1 MKVSIFRHSAQ
12 DRWFGINFQLSTF
25 NFQLIKMIL
34 KTENLTI
41 GYGEKA
47 VQRGLNLEARERD
60 LICLTGTNGSGKSTL
75 LRTLAGL
82 QPALNGK
89 VMIADKDI
97 ASLNVHQRSTL
108 FSLVLTDDID
118 IERLT
123 VRELVA
129 MGRFPYT
136 NWAGALSDNDHKII
150 DKALQD
156 VHLAHK
162 ADAMI
167 NQISDG
173 EKQRAVIAKALT
185 QDTPLVLLDE
195 PTAHL
200 DLPNRIEIMLLLR
213 RLSVSTG
220 KSFILSTHEL
230 DLALQMADK
239 IWLMTPQGVEIGLP
253 EDLMLTGSFQSAFGS
268 ESFSFDAMDGH
279 CHINHIKTQTTVTLI
294 THPDAQP
301 QVAWLQ
307 RALIRI
313 GIQTDENSETKIHC
327 TPQGYKLNN
336 HDPLYPT
343 IEQLLHNLEI

>member
-1 MKVSIFRHSAQ
+1 
-12 DRWFGINFQLSTF
+12 
-25 NFQLIKMIL
+25 MIL
-34 KTENLTI
+34 KTNNLTI
-41 GYGEKA
+41 GYGAKA
-47 VQRGLNLEARERD
+47 VQRGLNLEAQARD

-82 QPALNGK
+82 QPALGGK
-89 VMIADKDI
+89 VMIANKDI

-136 NWAGALSDNDHKII
+136 NWAGSLSKKDDEII
-150 DKALQD
+150 DKALKD
-156 VHLAHK
+156 VHLSHK
-162 ADAMI
+162 ADSMI
-167 NQISDG
+167 NHISDG

-239 IWLMTPQGVEIGLP
+239 IWLMTPSGVEIGMP

-268 ESFSFDAMDGH
+268 ESFSFDAIDGH
-279 CHINHIKTQTTVTLI
+279 CHIHQIKGPMEIAIVVSEGAEA
-294 THPDAQP
+294 HE
-301 QVAWLQ
+301 AWLR
-307 RALIRI
+307 RALIRV
-313 GIQTDENSETKIHC
+313 GIQVNNTSEKKIHC
-327 TPQGYKLNN
+327 TPQGYILNN
-336 HDPLYPT
+336 HTTLYTT
-343 IEQLLHNLEI
+343 IEQLLHHLEI

>member
-1 MKVSIFRHSAQ
+1 M
-12 DRWFGINFQLSTF
+12 N
-25 NFQLIKMIL
+25 IL
-34 KTENLTI
+34 KAKNLTI

-47 VQRGLNLEARERD
+47 VQRSLNLEAQARD

-82 QPALNGK
+82 QPALGGK
-89 VMIADKDI
+89 VMIANKDI

-136 NWAGALSDNDHKII
+136 NWAGSLSSKDDEII
-150 DKALQD
+150 DKALKD
-156 VHLAHK
+156 VHLSHK
-162 ADAMI
+162 ANAMI
-167 NQISDG
+167 NHISDG

-239 IWLMTPQGVEIGLP
+239 IWLMTPQGVEIGMP

-268 ESFSFDAMDGH
+268 ESFSFDTIDGH
-279 CHINHIKTQTTVTLI
+279 CHIHQIKGPMEIAIVTTEGAEA
-294 THPDAQP
+294 HE
-301 QVAWLQ
+301 AWLR
-307 RALIRI
+307 RALDRK
-313 GIQTDENSETKIHC
+313 SVV
-327 TPQGYKLNN
+327 
-336 HDPLYPT
+336 
-343 IEQLLHNLEI
+343 

>member
-1 MKVSIFRHSAQ
+1 M
-12 DRWFGINFQLSTF
+12 N
-25 NFQLIKMIL
+25 IL

-41 GYGEKA
+41 GYGAKA
-47 VQRGLNLEARERD
+47 VQRGLNLEAQARD

-82 QPALNGK
+82 QPALDGK
-89 VMIADKDI
+89 VMIANKDI

-136 NWAGALSDNDHKII
+136 NWAGSLSKKDDEII
-150 DKALQD
+150 DKALKD
-156 VHLAHK
+156 VHLSHK

-167 NQISDG
+167 NHISDG

-239 IWLMTPQGVEIGLP
+239 IWLMTPSGVEIGMP

-268 ESFSFDAMDGH
+268 ESFSFDAIDGH
-279 CHINHIKTQTTVTLI
+279 CHIHQIKGPMEIAIVVSEGAEA
-294 THPDAQP
+294 HE
-301 QVAWLQ
+301 AWLR
-307 RALIRI
+307 RALIRV
-313 GIQTDENSETKIHC
+313 GIQVNNTSEKKIHC
-327 TPQGYKLNN
+327 TTQGYQLEENGKV
-336 HDPLYPT
+336 HTT
-343 IEQLLHNLEI
+343 IEELLKNIFTSYV

>member
-1 MKVSIFRHSAQ
+1 M
-12 DRWFGINFQLSTF
+12 N
-25 NFQLIKMIL
+25 IL

-41 GYGEKA
+41 GYGAKA
-47 VQRGLNLEARERD
+47 VQRGLNLEAQARD

-82 QPALNGK
+82 QPALGGK
-89 VMIADKDI
+89 VMIANKDI

-136 NWAGALSDNDHKII
+136 NWAGSLSKKDDEII
-150 DKALQD
+150 DKALKD
-156 VHLAHK
+156 VHLSHK

-167 NQISDG
+167 NHISDG
-173 EKQRAVIAKALT
+173 EKQRAIIAKALT

-239 IWLMTPQGVEIGLP
+239 IWLMTPSGVEIGMP

-268 ESFSFDAMDGH
+268 ESFSFDAIDGH
-279 CHINHIKTQTTVTLI
+279 CHIHQIKGPMEIAIVVSEGAEA
-294 THPDAQP
+294 HE
-301 QVAWLQ
+301 AWLR
-307 RALIRI
+307 RALIRVN
-313 GIQTDENSETKIHC
+313 IQVNHTSEKKIHC
-327 TPQGYKLNN
+327 TPQGYQLEGNGKV
-336 HDPLYPT
+336 HTT
-343 IEQLLHNLEI
+343 IEELLKNIFEH

>member
-1 MKVSIFRHSAQ
+1 M
-12 DRWFGINFQLSTF
+12 N
-25 NFQLIKMIL
+25 IL
-34 KTENLTI
+34 KAKNLTI

-47 VQRGLNLEARERD
+47 VQRSLNLEAQARD

-82 QPALNGK
+82 QPALGGK
-89 VMIADKDI
+89 VMIANKDI

-136 NWAGALSDNDHKII
+136 NWAGSLSSKDDEII
-150 DKALQD
+150 DKALKD
-156 VHLAHK
+156 VHLSHK
-162 ADAMI
+162 ANAMI
-167 NQISDG
+167 NHISDG

-239 IWLMTPQGVEIGLP
+239 IWLMTPQGVEIGMP

-268 ESFSFDAMDGH
+268 ESFSFDAIDGH
-279 CHINHIKTQTTVTLI
+279 CHIHQIKGPMEIAIVATEGAEA
-294 THPDAQP
+294 HE
-301 QVAWLQ
+301 AWLR
-307 RALIRI
+307 RALIRV
-313 GIQTDENSETKIHC
+313 GIQVNNSSEKKIYC
-327 TPQGYKLNN
+327 TPQGYQLTENGN
-336 HDPLYPT
+336 VHTT
-343 IEQLLHNLEI
+343 IEELLKNIFEVRE

>member
-1 MKVSIFRHSAQ
+1 
-12 DRWFGINFQLSTF
+12 
-25 NFQLIKMIL
+25 MIL

-41 GYGEKA
+41 GYGNKA
-47 VQRGLNLEARERD
+47 VQRNLNLEASPRD

-89 VMIADKDI
+89 VFIADKDI

-118 IERLT
+118 IDRLT

-136 NWAGALSDNDHKII
+136 NWAGTLSKQDEEII
-150 DKALQD
+150 DKALKD
-156 VHLAHK
+156 VHLSHK
-162 ADAMI
+162 ADALI
-167 NQISDG
+167 NHISDG

-239 IWLMTPQGVEIGLP
+239 IWLMTPQGVQIGLP
-253 EDLMLTGSFQSAFGS
+253 EDLMLSGSFQSAFGS
-268 ESFSFDAMDGH
+268 ESFSFDAIDGH
-279 CHINHIKTQTTVTLI
+279 CHIHHIKTQTTVAI
-294 THPDAQP
+294 IADSDAQP
-301 QVAWLQ
+301 QAAWLC

-313 GIQTDENSETKIHC
+313 GIQTDPNSQTQIHC
-327 TPQGYKLNN
+327 TPQGYTINN
-336 HDPLYPT
+336 HNT
-343 IEQLLHNLEI
+343 IYTTIQQLLHNLEI

>member
-1 MKVSIFRHSAQ
+1 M
-12 DRWFGINFQLSTF
+12 N
-25 NFQLIKMIL
+25 IL

-41 GYGEKA
+41 GYGAKA
-47 VQRGLNLEARERD
+47 VQRGLNLEAQARD

-82 QPALNGK
+82 QPALDGK
-89 VMIADKDI
+89 VMIANKDI

-136 NWAGALSDNDHKII
+136 NWAGSLSKKDDEII
-150 DKALQD
+150 DKALKD
-156 VHLAHK
+156 VHLSHK

-167 NQISDG
+167 NHISDG
-173 EKQRAVIAKALT
+173 EKQRAIIAKALT

-239 IWLMTPQGVEIGLP
+239 IWLMTPSGVEIGMP

-268 ESFSFDAMDGH
+268 ESFSFDAIDGH
-279 CHINHIKTQTTVTLI
+279 CHIHQIKGPMEIAIVVSEGAEA
-294 THPDAQP
+294 HE
-301 QVAWLQ
+301 AWLR
-307 RALIRI
+307 RALIRV
-313 GIQTDENSETKIHC
+313 GIQVNNTSEKKIHC
-327 TPQGYKLNN
+327 TPQGYTLNN
-336 HDPLYPT
+336 HTTLYTT
-343 IEQLLHNLEI
+343 IEQLLHHLEI

>member
-1 MKVSIFRHSAQ
+1 M
-12 DRWFGINFQLSTF
+12 N
-25 NFQLIKMIL
+25 IL

-41 GYGEKA
+41 GYGAKA
-47 VQRGLNLEARERD
+47 VQRGLNLEAQARD

-82 QPALNGK
+82 QPALDGK
-89 VMIADKDI
+89 VMIANKDI

-136 NWAGALSDNDHKII
+136 NWAGSLSKKDDEII
-150 DKALQD
+150 DKALKD
-156 VHLAHK
+156 VHLSHK

-167 NQISDG
+167 NHISDG
-173 EKQRAVIAKALT
+173 EKQRAIIAKALT

-239 IWLMTPQGVEIGLP
+239 IWLMTPSGVEIGMP

-268 ESFSFDAMDGH
+268 ESFSFDAIDGH
-279 CHINHIKTQTTVTLI
+279 CHIHQIKGPMEIAIVVSEGAEA
-294 THPDAQP
+294 HE
-301 QVAWLQ
+301 AWLR
-307 RALIRI
+307 RALIRV
-313 GIQTDENSETKIHC
+313 GIQVNNTSEKKIHC
-327 TPQGYKLNN
+327 TPQGYQLERNGKV
-336 HDPLYPT
+336 HAT
-343 IEQLLHNLEI
+343 IEELLKNIFEVR

>member
-1 MKVSIFRHSAQ
+1 M
-12 DRWFGINFQLSTF
+12 N
-25 NFQLIKMIL
+25 IL
-34 KTENLTI
+34 KAENLTI

-47 VQRGLNLEARERD
+47 VQRGLNLEAQARD

-82 QPALNGK
+82 QPALGGK
-89 VMIADKDI
+89 VMIGGNDI

-118 IERLT
+118 VERLT

-136 NWAGALSDNDHKII
+136 NWAGALSKKDEEII
-150 DKALQD
+150 DKALKD
-156 VHLAHK
+156 VHLSHK
-162 ADAMI
+162 ANAMI
-167 NQISDG
+167 NHISDG

-213 RLSVSTG
+213 RLSVTTG

-239 IWLMTPQGVEIGLP
+239 IWLMTPKGMEIGMP

-268 ESFSFDAMDGH
+268 ESFSFDAIDGH
-279 CHINHIKTQTTVTLI
+279 CHIHHIKGPMTIAIVSQQGAEA
-294 THPDAQP
+294 HE
-301 QVAWLQ
+301 AWLR
-307 RALIRI
+307 RALIRV
-313 GIQTDENSETKIHC
+313 GIQVQPNSPTQIHC
-327 TPQGYKLNN
+327 TPQGYTLNN
-336 HDPLYPT
+336 HTTLHST
-343 IEQLLHNLEI
+343 IEQLIRHLEI

>member
-1 MKVSIFRHSAQ
+1 
-12 DRWFGINFQLSTF
+12 
-25 NFQLIKMIL
+25 MIL
-34 KTENLTI
+34 KTNNLTI
-41 GYGEKA
+41 GYGKKS
-47 VQRGLNLEARERD
+47 VQQNLNLEAWERD

-82 QPALNGK
+82 QPSLNGT
-89 VMIADKDI
+89 VEINGHNIAD
-97 ASLNVHQRSTL
+97 LNVHQRSTL

-118 IERLT
+118 IDKLT

-136 NWAGALSDNDHKII
+136 NWAGSLSDKDNQII
-150 DKALQD
+150 DQALKN

-162 ADAMI
+162 SNALI
-167 NQISDG
+167 NHISDG

-239 IWLMTPQGVEIGLP
+239 IWLMTPNGVEIGLP

-268 ESFSFDAMDGH
+268 DSFSFDAIDGH
-279 CHINHIKTQTTVTLI
+279 CHIHHIKGPMSVTLCAENGAE
-294 THPDAQP
+294 AQI
-301 QVAWLQ
+301 AWLK

-313 GIQTDENSETKIHC
+313 GIQTDNNSQTKIYC
-327 TPQGYKLNN
+327 TPHGYKLNN
-336 HDPLYPT
+336 NNMIFNT
-343 IEQLLHNLEI
+343 IEKLLQNII

>member
-1 MKVSIFRHSAQ
+1 M
-12 DRWFGINFQLSTF
+12 N
-25 NFQLIKMIL
+25 IL

-41 GYGEKA
+41 GYGAKA
-47 VQRGLNLEARERD
+47 VQRGLNLEAQARD

-82 QPALNGK
+82 QPALNGT
-89 VMIADKDI
+89 VEIGGHDI

-136 NWAGALSDNDHKII
+136 NWAGSLSKKDDEII
-150 DKALQD
+150 DKALKD
-156 VHLAHK
+156 VHLSHK

-167 NQISDG
+167 NHISDG
-173 EKQRAVIAKALT
+173 EKQRAIIAKALT

-239 IWLMTPQGVEIGLP
+239 IWLMTPSGVEIGMP

-268 ESFSFDAMDGH
+268 ESFSFDAIDGH
-279 CHINHIKTQTTVTLI
+279 CHIHQIKGPMEIAIVVSEGAEA
-294 THPDAQP
+294 HE
-301 QVAWLQ
+301 AWLR
-307 RALIRI
+307 RALIRV
-313 GIQTDENSETKIHC
+313 GIQVNNTSEKKIHC
-327 TPQGYKLNN
+327 TPQGYQLEVNGKV
-336 HDPLYPT
+336 HTT
-343 IEQLLHNLEI
+343 IEELLKNIFEH

>member
-1 MKVSIFRHSAQ
+1 M
-12 DRWFGINFQLSTF
+12 N
-25 NFQLIKMIL
+25 IL
-34 KTENLTI
+34 RTENLTI
-41 GYGEKA
+41 GYGAKA
-47 VQRGLNLEARERD
+47 VQRGLNLEAQARD

-82 QPALNGK
+82 QPALDGK
-89 VMIADKDI
+89 VMIANKDI

-136 NWAGALSDNDHKII
+136 NWAGSLSKKDDEII
-150 DKALQD
+150 DKALKD
-156 VHLAHK
+156 VHLSHK

-167 NQISDG
+167 NHISDG
-173 EKQRAVIAKALT
+173 EKQRAIIAKALT

-239 IWLMTPQGVEIGLP
+239 IWLMTPSGVEIGMP

-268 ESFSFDAMDGH
+268 ESFSFDPIDGH
-279 CHINHIKTQTTVTLI
+279 CHIHQIKGPMEIAIVVSEGAEA
-294 THPDAQP
+294 HE
-301 QVAWLQ
+301 AWLR
-307 RALIRI
+307 RALIRV
-313 GIQTDENSETKIHC
+313 GIQVNNTSEKKIHC
-327 TPQGYKLNN
+327 TPQGYQLEENGKV
-336 HDPLYPT
+336 HTT
-343 IEQLLHNLEI
+343 IEELLKNIFEH

>member
-1 MKVSIFRHSAQ
+1 
-12 DRWFGINFQLSTF
+12 
-25 NFQLIKMIL
+25 
-34 KTENLTI
+34 
-41 GYGEKA
+41 
-47 VQRGLNLEARERD
+47 
-60 LICLTGTNGSGKSTL
+60 
-75 LRTLAGL
+75 
-82 QPALNGK
+82 
-89 VMIADKDI
+89 MIANKDI

-136 NWAGALSDNDHKII
+136 NWAGSLSKKDDEII
-150 DKALQD
+150 DKALKD
-156 VHLAHK
+156 VHLSHK
-162 ADAMI
+162 ADSMI
-167 NQISDG
+167 NHISDG

-239 IWLMTPQGVEIGLP
+239 IWLMTPSGVEIGMP

-268 ESFSFDAMDGH
+268 ESFSFDAIDGH
-279 CHINHIKTQTTVTLI
+279 CHIHQIKGPMEIAIVVSEGAEA
-294 THPDAQP
+294 HE
-301 QVAWLQ
+301 AWLR
-307 RALIRI
+307 RALIRV
-313 GIQTDENSETKIHC
+313 GIQVNNTSEKKIHC
-327 TPQGYKLNN
+327 TPQGYQLEKNGKV
-336 HDPLYPT
+336 HTT
-343 IEQLLHNLEI
+343 IEELLKNIFEH

>member
-1 MKVSIFRHSAQ
+1 M
-12 DRWFGINFQLSTF
+12 N
-25 NFQLIKMIL
+25 IL

-41 GYGEKA
+41 GYGAKA
-47 VQRGLNLEARERD
+47 VQRGLNLEAQARD

-82 QPALNGK
+82 QPALDGK
-89 VMIADKDI
+89 VMIANKDI

-136 NWAGALSDNDHKII
+136 NWAGSLSKKDDEII
-150 DKALQD
+150 DKALKD
-156 VHLAHK
+156 VHLSHK

-167 NQISDG
+167 NHISDG
-173 EKQRAVIAKALT
+173 EKQRAIIAKALT

-239 IWLMTPQGVEIGLP
+239 IWLMTPSGVEIGMP

-268 ESFSFDAMDGH
+268 ESFSFDAIDGH
-279 CHINHIKTQTTVTLI
+279 CHIHQIKGPMEIAIVVSEGAEA
-294 THPDAQP
+294 HE
-301 QVAWLQ
+301 AWLR
-307 RALIRI
+307 RALIRV
-313 GIQTDENSETKIHC
+313 GIQVNNTSEKKIHC
-327 TPQGYKLNN
+327 TPQGYQLEGNGKV
-336 HDPLYPT
+336 HRT
-343 IEQLLHNLEI
+343 IEELLKNIFEH

>member
-1 MKVSIFRHSAQ
+1 
-12 DRWFGINFQLSTF
+12 
-25 NFQLIKMIL
+25 MIL

-41 GYGEKA
+41 GYGNKA
-47 VQRGLNLEARERD
+47 VQRNLNLEASPRD
-60 LICLTGTNGSGKSTL
+60 PICLTGTNGSGKSTL

-89 VMIADKDI
+89 VFIADKDI

-118 IERLT
+118 IDRLT

-136 NWAGALSDNDHKII
+136 NWAGTLSKQDEEII
-150 DKALQD
+150 DKALKD
-156 VHLAHK
+156 VHLSHK
-162 ADAMI
+162 ADALI
-167 NQISDG
+167 NHISDG

-239 IWLMTPQGVEIGLP
+239 IWLMTPQGVQIGLP
-253 EDLMLTGSFQSAFGS
+253 EDLMLSGSFQSAFGS
-268 ESFSFDAMDGH
+268 ESFSFDAIDGH
-279 CHINHIKTQTTVTLI
+279 CHIHHIKTQTTVAI
-294 THPDAQP
+294 IADSDAQP
-301 QVAWLQ
+301 QAAWLC

-313 GIQTDENSETKIHC
+313 GIQTDPNSQTQIHC
-327 TPQGYKLNN
+327 TPQGYTINN
-336 HDPLYPT
+336 HNTLYTT
-343 IEQLLHNLEI
+343 IQQLLHNLEI

>member
-1 MKVSIFRHSAQ
+1 
-12 DRWFGINFQLSTF
+12 
-25 NFQLIKMIL
+25 MIL
-34 KTENLTI
+34 KTNNLTI
-41 GYGEKA
+41 GYGAKA
-47 VQRGLNLEARERD
+47 VQRGLNLEAQARD

-82 QPALNGK
+82 QPALGGK
-89 VMIADKDI
+89 VMIANKDI

-136 NWAGALSDNDHKII
+136 NWTGSLSKKDDEII
-150 DKALQD
+150 DKALKD
-156 VHLAHK
+156 VHLSHK
-162 ADAMI
+162 ADSMI
-167 NQISDG
+167 NHISDG

-239 IWLMTPQGVEIGLP
+239 IWLMTPSGVEIGMP

-268 ESFSFDAMDGH
+268 ESFSFDAIDGH
-279 CHINHIKTQTTVTLI
+279 CHIHQIKGPMEIAIVVSEGAEA
-294 THPDAQP
+294 HE
-301 QVAWLQ
+301 AWLR
-307 RALIRI
+307 RALIRV
-313 GIQTDENSETKIHC
+313 GIQVNNTSEKKIHC
-327 TPQGYKLNN
+327 TTQGYILNN
-336 HDPLYPT
+336 HTTLYTT
-343 IEQLLHNLEI
+343 IEQLLHHLEI

>member
-1 MKVSIFRHSAQ
+1 MSK
-12 DRWFGINFQLSTF
+12 
-25 NFQLIKMIL
+25 KYMIL

-41 GYGEKA
+41 GYGSKA
-47 VQRGLNLEARERD
+47 VQRNLNLEASPRD

-82 QPALNGK
+82 QPALSGTVEINNQN
-89 VMIADKDI
+89 I
-97 ASLNVHQRSTL
+97 ASLNVHERSTL

-118 IERLT
+118 IDRLT

-136 NWAGALSDNDHKII
+136 NWAGVLSANDHRII
-150 DKALQD
+150 DQALAN
-156 VHLAHK
+156 VHLSHK
-162 ADAMI
+162 ANALI
-167 NQISDG
+167 NHISDG

-239 IWLMTPQGVEIGLP
+239 IWLMTPQGVEIGMP

-268 ESFSFDAMDGH
+268 ESFSFDAIDGH
-279 CHINHIKTQTTVTLI
+279 CHIHHIKTQTTVTLVAD
-294 THPDAQP
+294 PDAQP
-301 QVAWLQ
+301 QAAWLR

-313 GIQTDENSETKIHC
+313 GIQTDDDSKTKIYC
-327 TPQGYKLNN
+327 TAQGYRLEENN
-336 HDPLYPT
+336 TLFT
-343 IEQLLHNLEI
+343 SIEQLFQNLKI

>member
-1 MKVSIFRHSAQ
+1 M
-12 DRWFGINFQLSTF
+12 N
-25 NFQLIKMIL
+25 IL

-41 GYGEKA
+41 GYGAKA
-47 VQRGLNLEARERD
+47 VQRGLNLEAQARD

-82 QPALNGK
+82 QPALGGK
-89 VMIADKDI
+89 VMIANKDI

-136 NWAGALSDNDHKII
+136 NWAGSLSKKDDEII
-150 DKALQD
+150 DKALKD
-156 VHLAHK
+156 VHLSHK
-162 ADAMI
+162 ADSMI
-167 NQISDG
+167 NHISDG

-239 IWLMTPQGVEIGLP
+239 IWLMTPSGVEIGMP

-268 ESFSFDAMDGH
+268 ESFSFDAIDGH
-279 CHINHIKTQTTVTLI
+279 CHIHQIKGPMEIAIVVSEGAEA
-294 THPDAQP
+294 HE
-301 QVAWLQ
+301 AWLR
-307 RALIRI
+307 RALIRV
-313 GIQTDENSETKIHC
+313 GIQVNNTSEKKIHC
-327 TPQGYKLNN
+327 TPQGYQLEGNGKV
-336 HDPLYPT
+336 HTT
-343 IEQLLHNLEI
+343 IEELLKNIFEN

>member
-1 MKVSIFRHSAQ
+1 M
-12 DRWFGINFQLSTF
+12 N
-25 NFQLIKMIL
+25 IL
-34 KTENLTI
+34 KAENLTI
-41 GYGEKA
+41 GYGDKA
-47 VQRGLNLEARERD
+47 VQRGLNLEAQARD

-82 QPALNGK
+82 QPALGGK
-89 VMIADKDI
+89 VMIGGNDI
-97 ASLNVHQRSTL
+97 ATLNVHQRSTL

-118 IERLT
+118 VERLT

-136 NWAGALSDNDHKII
+136 NWAGALSKKDEEII
-150 DKALQD
+150 DKALKD
-156 VHLAHK
+156 VHLSHK
-162 ADAMI
+162 ANAMI
-167 NQISDG
+167 NHISDG

-213 RLSVSTG
+213 RLSVTTG

-239 IWLMTPQGVEIGLP
+239 IWLMTPKGMEIGMP

-268 ESFSFDAMDGH
+268 ESFSFDAIDGH
-279 CHINHIKTQTTVTLI
+279 CHIHHIKGPMEMAIVTTEGAE
-294 THPDAQP
+294 THE
-301 QVAWLQ
+301 AWLR
-307 RALIRI
+307 RALIRV
-313 GIQTDENSETKIHC
+313 GIQVNNTSEKKIYC
-327 TPQGYKLNN
+327 TSKGYKLEENGKV
-336 HDPLYPT
+336 HTT
-343 IEQLLHNLEI
+343 IAELLKNML

>member
-1 MKVSIFRHSAQ
+1 M
-12 DRWFGINFQLSTF
+12 N
-25 NFQLIKMIL
+25 IL

-41 GYGEKA
+41 GYGAKA
-47 VQRGLNLEARERD
+47 VQRGLNLEAQARD

-82 QPALNGK
+82 QPALNGT
-89 VMIADKDI
+89 VEIGGHDI

-136 NWAGALSDNDHKII
+136 NWAGSLSKKDDEII
-150 DKALQD
+150 DKALKD
-156 VHLAHK
+156 VHLSHK

-167 NQISDG
+167 NHISDG
-173 EKQRAVIAKALT
+173 EKQRAIIAKALT

-239 IWLMTPQGVEIGLP
+239 IWLMTPSGVEIGMP

-268 ESFSFDAMDGH
+268 ESFSFDAIDGH
-279 CHINHIKTQTTVTLI
+279 CHIHQIKGPMEIAIMVSEGAEA
-294 THPDAQP
+294 HE
-301 QVAWLQ
+301 AWLR
-307 RALIRI
+307 RALIRV
-313 GIQTDENSETKIHC
+313 GIQVNNTSEKKIHC
-327 TPQGYKLNN
+327 TPQGYQLEKNGKV
-336 HDPLYPT
+336 HTT
-343 IEQLLHNLEI
+343 IEELLKNIFEH

>member
-1 MKVSIFRHSAQ
+1 
-12 DRWFGINFQLSTF
+12 
-25 NFQLIKMIL
+25 MIL
-34 KTENLTI
+34 KTNNLTI
-41 GYGEKA
+41 GYGAKA
-47 VQRGLNLEARERD
+47 VQRKLNLEAQARD

-82 QPALNGK
+82 QPTLEGTVEIVGHN
-89 VMIADKDI
+89 I

-108 FSLVLTDDID
+108 YSLVLTDDIE
-118 IERLT
+118 IEKLT

-136 NWAGALSDNDHKII
+136 NWAGTLSQKDNEII
-150 DKALQD
+150 DNALKN
-156 VHLAHK
+156 VNLAHK
-162 ADAMI
+162 ANAMI
-167 NQISDG
+167 NEVSDG

-239 IWLMTPQGVEIGLP
+239 IWLMTPSGVEIGMP

-268 ESFSFDAMDGH
+268 GSFSFDPIDGH
-279 CHINHIKTQTTVTLI
+279 CHIHHIKSPMTMAIVADKGTEA
-294 THPDAQP
+294 HE
-301 QVAWLQ
+301 AWLR
-307 RALIRI
+307 RALIRV
-313 GIQTDENSETKIHC
+313 GIQVDNASDKKIYCTNKGYQLEENGNVHT
-327 TPQGYKLNN
+327 
-336 HDPLYPT
+336 T
-343 IEQLLHNLEI
+343 IEELLKNIFTT

>member
-1 MKVSIFRHSAQ
+1 M
-12 DRWFGINFQLSTF
+12 N
-25 NFQLIKMIL
+25 IL
-34 KTENLTI
+34 KAENLTI

-47 VQRGLNLEARERD
+47 VQRGLNLEAQARD

-82 QPALNGK
+82 QPALGGK
-89 VMIADKDI
+89 VMIGGNDI

-118 IERLT
+118 VERLT

-136 NWAGALSDNDHKII
+136 NWAGALSKKDEEII
-150 DKALQD
+150 DKALKD
-156 VHLAHK
+156 VHLSHK
-162 ADAMI
+162 ANAMI
-167 NQISDG
+167 NHISDG

-213 RLSVSTG
+213 RLSVTTG

-239 IWLMTPQGVEIGLP
+239 IWLMTPNGMEIGMP

-268 ESFSFDAMDGH
+268 ESFSFDAIDGH
-279 CHINHIKTQTTVTLI
+279 CHIHHIKGPMEMAIVVSEGAE
-294 THPDAQP
+294 AQE
-301 QVAWLQ
+301 AWLR
-307 RALIRI
+307 RALIRV
-313 GIQTDENSETKIHC
+313 GIQVNNTSEKKIYCTDK
-327 TPQGYKLNN
+327 GYQLKEDGKV
-336 HDPLYPT
+336 HTT
-343 IEQLLHNLEI
+343 IEELLRNILEVKG

>member
-1 MKVSIFRHSAQ
+1 M
-12 DRWFGINFQLSTF
+12 N
-25 NFQLIKMIL
+25 IL

-41 GYGEKA
+41 GYGAMA
-47 VQRGLNLEARERD
+47 VQRGLNLEAQARD

-82 QPALNGK
+82 QPALDGK
-89 VMIADKDI
+89 VMIANKDI

-136 NWAGALSDNDHKII
+136 NWAGSLSKKDDEII
-150 DKALQD
+150 DKALKD
-156 VHLAHK
+156 VHLSHK
-162 ADAMI
+162 ADSMI
-167 NQISDG
+167 NHISDG

-239 IWLMTPQGVEIGLP
+239 IWLMTPSGVEIGMP

-268 ESFSFDAMDGH
+268 ESFSFDAIDGH
-279 CHINHIKTQTTVTLI
+279 CHIHQIKGPMEIAIVVSEGAEA
-294 THPDAQP
+294 HE
-301 QVAWLQ
+301 AWLR
-307 RALIRI
+307 RALIRV
-313 GIQTDENSETKIHC
+313 GIQVNNTSEKKIHC
-327 TPQGYKLNN
+327 TPQGYQLEKNGKV
-336 HDPLYPT
+336 HTT
-343 IEQLLHNLEI
+343 IEELLKNIFEH

>member
-1 MKVSIFRHSAQ
+1 M
-12 DRWFGINFQLSTF
+12 N
-25 NFQLIKMIL
+25 IL

-41 GYGEKA
+41 GYGAKA
-47 VQRGLNLEARERD
+47 VQRGLNLEAQARD

-82 QPALNGK
+82 QPALDGK
-89 VMIADKDI
+89 VMIANKDI

-136 NWAGALSDNDHKII
+136 NWAGSLSKKDDEII
-150 DKALQD
+150 DKALKD
-156 VHLAHK
+156 VHLSHK

-167 NQISDG
+167 NHISDG
-173 EKQRAVIAKALT
+173 EKQRAIIAKALT

-239 IWLMTPQGVEIGLP
+239 IWLMTPSGVEIGMP

-268 ESFSFDAMDGH
+268 ESFSFDAIDGH
-279 CHINHIKTQTTVTLI
+279 CHIHQIKGPMEIAIVVSEGAEA
-294 THPDAQP
+294 HE
-301 QVAWLQ
+301 AWLR
-307 RALIRI
+307 RALIRV
-313 GIQTDENSETKIHC
+313 GIQVNNTSEKKIHC
-327 TPQGYKLNN
+327 TPQGYQLEGNGKV
-336 HDPLYPT
+336 HTT
-343 IEQLLHNLEI
+343 IEELLKNIFEH

>member
-1 MKVSIFRHSAQ
+1 
-12 DRWFGINFQLSTF
+12 
-25 NFQLIKMIL
+25 MIL
-34 KTENLTI
+34 KTNNLTI
-41 GYGEKA
+41 GYGAKT
-47 VQRGLNLEARERD
+47 VQRGLNLEAQARD

-82 QPALNGK
+82 QPALDGK
-89 VMIADKDI
+89 VMIANKDI

-136 NWAGALSDNDHKII
+136 NWAGSLSKKDDEII
-150 DKALQD
+150 DKALKD
-156 VHLAHK
+156 VHLSHK
-162 ADAMI
+162 ADSMI
-167 NQISDG
+167 NHISDG

-239 IWLMTPQGVEIGLP
+239 IWLMTPSGVEIGMP

-268 ESFSFDAMDGH
+268 ESFSFDAIDGH
-279 CHINHIKTQTTVTLI
+279 CHIHQIKGPMEIAIVVSEGAEA
-294 THPDAQP
+294 HE
-301 QVAWLQ
+301 AWLR
-307 RALIRI
+307 RALIRV
-313 GIQTDENSETKIHC
+313 GIQVNNTSEKKIHC
-327 TPQGYKLNN
+327 TPQGYQLEKNGKV
-336 HDPLYPT
+336 HTT
-343 IEQLLHNLEI
+343 IEELLKNIFEH

>member
-1 MKVSIFRHSAQ
+1 M
-12 DRWFGINFQLSTF
+12 N
-25 NFQLIKMIL
+25 IL

-41 GYGEKA
+41 GYGAKA
-47 VQRGLNLEARERD
+47 VQRGLNLEAQARD

-82 QPALNGK
+82 QPALDGK
-89 VMIADKDI
+89 VMIANKDI

-136 NWAGALSDNDHKII
+136 NWAGSLSKKDDEII
-150 DKALQD
+150 DKALKD
-156 VHLAHK
+156 VHLSHK

-167 NQISDG
+167 NHISDG
-173 EKQRAVIAKALT
+173 EKQRAIIAKALT

-239 IWLMTPQGVEIGLP
+239 IWLMTPSGVEIGMP

-268 ESFSFDAMDGH
+268 ESFSFDAIDGH
-279 CHINHIKTQTTVTLI
+279 CHIHQIKGPMEIAIVVSEGAEA
-294 THPDAQP
+294 HE
-301 QVAWLQ
+301 AWLR
-307 RALIRI
+307 RALIRM
-313 GIQTDENSETKIHC
+313 GIQVNNTSEKKIHC
-327 TPQGYKLNN
+327 TPQGYQLERNGKV
-336 HDPLYPT
+336 HAT
-343 IEQLLHNLEI
+343 IEELLKNIFEVR

>member
-1 MKVSIFRHSAQ
+1 
-12 DRWFGINFQLSTF
+12 
-25 NFQLIKMIL
+25 MIL

-41 GYGEKA
+41 GYGNKA
-47 VQRGLNLEARERD
+47 VQRNLNLEASPRD

-89 VMIADKDI
+89 VFIADKDI

-118 IERLT
+118 IDRLT

-136 NWAGALSDNDHKII
+136 NWAGTLSKQDEEII
-150 DKALQD
+150 DKALKD
-156 VHLAHK
+156 VHLSHK
-162 ADAMI
+162 ADVLI
-167 NQISDG
+167 NHISDG

-239 IWLMTPQGVEIGLP
+239 IWLMTPQGVQIGLP
-253 EDLMLTGSFQSAFGS
+253 EDLMLSGSFQSAFGS
-268 ESFSFDAMDGH
+268 ESFSFDAIDGH
-279 CHINHIKTQTTVTLI
+279 CHIHHIKTQTTVAI
-294 THPDAQP
+294 IADSDAQP
-301 QVAWLQ
+301 QAAWLC

-313 GIQTDENSETKIHC
+313 GIQTDPNSQTQIHC
-327 TPQGYKLNN
+327 TPQGYTINN
-336 HDPLYPT
+336 HNT
-343 IEQLLHNLEI
+343 IYTTIQQLLHNLEI